1 MLQSYSTYVSEDHV
15 ILGNAAILRCHI
27 PSFVA
32 DTVHVDHWLIDENII
47 SSTSDWGINF
57 HPSPLPSVPYWWRGG
72 ERERDRK
79 MATGSSL
86 KASSSVIFFCHF
98 FNNDCWYSITCP
110 HRQSWAKSTTRT
122 STKNMLFAA
131 TAPSSNAN
139 SLRSWLTTSKLNRG
153 SLTTEPSLT
162 ILNSMVPVLLKW
174 LSPINAPPPHPPQK

>member
-1 MLQSYSTYVSEDHV
+1 MRWLVVLQSYSTYVSEDHV

-57 HPSPLPSVPYWWRGG
+57 HPSPLPSVPCWWRGG

-86 KASSSVIFFCHF
+86 KASSSVIFFSIFWIMIVDIQLPVHTHSREPRVRHGRQQRIC
-98 FNNDCWYSITCP
+98 YSRQQRP
-110 HRQSWAKSTTRT
+110 HQ
-122 STKNMLFAA
+122 M
-131 TAPSSNAN
+131 
-139 SLRSWLTTSKLNRG
+139 
-153 SLTTEPSLT
+153 
-162 ILNSMVPVLLKW
+162 
-174 LSPINAPPPHPPQK
+174 PIPFVHGWPPPSWIVDHWRRNRH